1 MGLLLNKFPKGLI
14 RVALRQEIESW
25 IMVCIRW
32 IPGGIGFLFRT
43 LAYKYLFRKLKGFAF
58 IQHNVTINYASRIR
72 AGKNFSCNSG
82 TYINAVGNLVIGDN
96 VLVGANVVISTG
108 KHYLGRDFATI
119 LETPVIELPILIG
132 SGVWIGANVTILP
145 GVKIGDGCIIGANSV
160 LLKSTGEDEIW
171 AGVPAKK
178 IKNVE
183 PMGNE
188 VIEAS

>member
-1 MGLLLNKFPKGLI
+1 VGLLLNKFPKGFI

-25 IMVCIRW
+25 VMVCFRW
-32 IPGGIGFLFRT
+32 IPGGIGFLART
-43 LAYKYLFRKLKGFAF
+43 LAYKYLFKKLKGFSF
-58 IQHNVTINYASRIR
+58 IQHDVTISYACRIR

-82 TYINAVGNLVIGDN
+82 TYINAVGEVVIGDN

-108 KHYLGRDFATI
+108 KHYLGSDFESI
-119 LETPVIELPILIG
+119 LETPVIELPITIG

-145 GVKIGDGCIIGANSV
+145 GITIGDGCIIGANSV

-183 PMGNE
+183 PTE
-188 VIEAS
+188 IQIVEFS